1 MVQKV
6 KEEMS
11 QIAVDANKRKMEET
25 KLEEVKKEI
34 EDKKELMK
42 KYQSKLDKKKKER
55 DEKSIE
61 RNRHKKFHTFLT
73 SVISE
78 KDGENKDYQDIEELQ
93 NRFHLLRKENTKLE
107 GAKEKVSK
115 EIERLQKEEVDT
127 LKDLQA
133 KLYDAQS
140 KM

>member
-61 RNRHKKFHTFLT
+61 RNRHKKFHTFSPQRNSL
-73 SVISE
+73 
-78 KDGENKDYQDIEELQ
+78 
-93 NRFHLLRKENTKLE
+93 
-107 GAKEKVSK
+107 
-115 EIERLQKEEVDT
+115 
-127 LKDLQA
+127 
-133 KLYDAQS
+133 
-140 KM
+140 